1 MDDAA
6 PSSPLFS
13 FIVPATTEDA
23 TDCNDGRTARCF
35 PAESTEATD
44 DGKTGVEVD
53 NDDAPDDGGLGLDS
67 GGSGRDEGS
76 RDRDWGAA
84 VSVGGEPNARP
95 SPLVGAAKF
104 AYFSRRTR
112 C

>member
-6 PSSPLFS
+6 PSSPLLFS

-23 TDCNDGRTARCF
+23 TDCNDGTARCF

-44 DGKTGVEVD
+44 DGKTGV
-53 NDDAPDDGGLGLDS
+53 DDAPDDGGLGSDS
-67 GGSGRDEGS
+67 GGSGRDEG
-76 RDRDWGAA
+76 RDRDWDWGAA